1 MSAPRY
7 VVTDGVQI
15 PESLI
20 AQEAQNHPGGS
31 PEEVRA
37 SAAHALAVRA
47 LLLDRAAELGL
58 TAEPEYDER
67 GREETPEE
75 ALVRAVLA
83 EEVDPETPTEAECRR
98 VYEARP
104 HQFRTPVLYEASHI
118 LFAIDGEGGLDA
130 EAARLSAAM
139 IIGTLRETPARF
151 GDLASVHS
159 ACPSGAVGG
168 SLGQLSPG
176 DLAPEVE
183 KAFAAL
189 LPGEISA
196 APVRSRFGWHVLRLD
211 RRIEGRQLPF
221 EQVAGRIRMHLES
234 RAWVAAA
241 VQYVA
246 DLAAR
251 ARARG
256 VGLVITAD
264 GDLAP
269 GATLGDLIADEAAA
283 PRLLSWLAATD
294 AGLLQR
300 VETAAGAD
308 GAEPS
313 DWVRAAV
320 ARFVQSGDDEAWTR
334 VISAAQ
340 GAEDPALSA
349 LGAILKSRLV
359 PAKATFTLIQRR

>member
-1 MSAPRY
+1 MSSARY

-31 PEEVRA
+31 PDEVRA
-37 SAAHALAVRA
+37 AAAHALAVRA

-58 TAEPEYDER
+58 VAEPELDER

-83 EEVDPETPTEAECRR
+83 EEVDPETPTEDECRR
-98 VYEARP
+98 VYEAQPQR
-104 HQFRTPVLYEASHI
+104 FRTPVLYEASHI
-118 LFAIDGEGGLDA
+118 LFAIEGEGDTA
-130 EAARLSAAM
+130 IEAARLAADAVAAM
-139 IIGTLRETPARF
+139 VLETPARF
-151 GDLASVHS
+151 AGLARELS

-168 SLGQLSPG
+168 SLGQLGRG

-183 KAFAAL
+183 QAFDAL
-189 LPGEISA
+189 LPGQISPD
-196 APVRSRFGWHVLRLD
+196 PVRSRFGWHILRLD

-221 EQVAGRIRMHLES
+221 EQAAGRIRMHLES

>member
-1 MSAPRY
+1 MNALRY

-37 SAAHALAVRA
+37 AAAHALAVRA

-58 TAEPEYDER
+58 VAEPELDER

-83 EEVDPETPTEAECRR
+83 EEVDPETPSEAECRR
-98 VYEARP
+98 VYDATPAR
-104 HQFRTPVLYEASHI
+104 FRTPVLYEASHI
-118 LFAIDGEGGLDA
+118 LFGIEGDGDSAI
-130 EAARLSAAM
+130 EAARLAAET
-139 IIGTLRETPARF
+139 IGQVLLETPARF
-151 GDLASVHS
+151 ADLAREHS
-159 ACPSGAVGG
+159 ACPSGGVGG
-168 SLGQLSPG
+168 SLGQLGPG

-183 KAFAAL
+183 RAFAAL
-189 LPGEISA
+189 LPAQISSR
-196 APVRSRFGWHVLRLD
+196 PVRSRFGWHVLRLD

-234 RAWVAAA
+234 RAWIAAA

-246 DLAAR
+246 DLADR
-251 ARARG
+251 ARSRG
-256 VGLVITAD
+256 VGLVISAD
-264 GDLAP
+264 GELSE
-269 GATLGDLIADEAAA
+269 GATLGDMIADAAAA

-294 AGLLQR
+294 ASLLER
-300 VETAAGAD
+300 VEAAAAAD
-308 GAEPS
+308 GAPPA
-313 DWVRAAV
+313 DWVRTAV
-320 ARFVQSGDDEAWTR
+320 ANFVQGGDDEAWTR

-359 PAKATFTLIQRR
+359 PAKATFTLIRRR

>member
-1 MSAPRY
+1 MSPLRY

-37 SAAHALAVRA
+37 AAAHALAVRA

-58 TAEPEYDER
+58 VAEPELDER

-83 EEVDPETPTEAECRR
+83 DEVDLEVPSEAECRR
-98 VYEARP
+98 VYDATPGR
-104 HQFRTPVLYEASHI
+104 FRTPVLYEASHI
-118 LFAIDGEGGLDA
+118 LFAIEGDGA
-130 EAARLSAAM
+130 TAVEAARLAAETVGQM
-139 IIGTLRETPARF
+139 LRELPARF
-151 GDLASVHS
+151 ADLAGEHS

-168 SLGQLSPG
+168 SLGQLGPG

-183 KAFAAL
+183 RAFAAL
-189 LPGEISA
+189 QPGQISS
-196 APVRSRFGWHVLRLD
+196 APVRSRFGWHLLRLD

-234 RAWVAAA
+234 RAWVAGA
-241 VQYVA
+241 VQYVS

-251 ARARG
+251 ARSRG
-256 VGLVITAD
+256 VGLVISAD
-264 GDLAP
+264 GDLSE
-269 GATLGDLIADEAAA
+269 GATLGDMIADEAAA

-294 AGLLQR
+294 AGLLSR
-300 VETAAGAD
+300 VEAAAEAD
-308 GAEPS
+308 GAPPA
-313 DWVRAAV
+313 DWIRTAV
-320 ARFVQSGDDEAWTR
+320 ANFVQGGDDEAWTR

-359 PAKATFTLIQRR
+359 PAKATFTLIRRR

>member
-1 MSAPRY
+1 MSALRY
-7 VVTDGVQI
+7 VVADGVQI

-31 PEEVRA
+31 PDEVRA
-37 SAAHALAVRA
+37 AAAHALAVRA

-58 TAEPEYDER
+58 VAEPEMDEH

-75 ALVRAVLA
+75 ALIRAVLA
-83 EEVDPETPTEAECRR
+83 EDVDPETPTEAECRR
-98 VYEARP
+98 VYDALPDR
-104 HQFRTPVLYEASHI
+104 FRAPELYEASHI
-118 LFAIDGEGGLDA
+118 LFAIDGDDDTA
-130 EAARLSAAM
+130 IEAARMSAVAVTRM
-139 IIGTLRETPARF
+139 LLDAPARF
-151 GDLASVHS
+151 ADLAKTYS
-159 ACPSGAVGG
+159 ACPSGGVGG
-168 SLGQLSPG
+168 SLGQLGPG

-183 KAFAAL
+183 AAFAAL
-189 LPGEISA
+189 LPAQISM

-241 VQYVA
+241 VQYVS

-251 ARARG
+251 ARSSG
-256 VGLVITAD
+256 VGLVISAD
-264 GDLAP
+264 GALSP

-294 AGLLQR
+294 AGLLER
-300 VETAAGAD
+300 IETAAAGD
-308 GAEPS
+308 GAAPA
-313 DWVRAAV
+313 DWVRTAV
-320 ARFVQSGDDEAWTR
+320 ANFVQGGDDEAWTR

-359 PAKATFTLIQRR
+359 PSKATFTLIRRR

>member
-1 MSAPRY
+1 MSEARY
-7 VVTDGVQI
+7 VVADGVQI

-20 AQEAQNHPGGS
+20 AQEAQNHPGAS
-31 PEEVRA
+31 PAEARA
-37 SAAHALAVRA
+37 AAAHALAVRA
-47 LLLDRAAELGL
+47 LLLERAAELGL
-58 TAEPEYDER
+58 IAEPECDER

-83 EEVDPETPTEAECRR
+83 EEVDPEVPTEAECRR
-98 VYEARP
+98 VYDAQPDR
-104 HQFRTPVLYEASHI
+104 FRTPALYEASHI
-118 LFAIDGEGGLDA
+118 LFAIDGEGESAA
-130 EAARLSAAM
+130 EAARLSASTVAGM
-139 IIGTLRETPARF
+139 LCEVPARF
-151 GDLASVHS
+151 AELARQHS

-168 SLGQLSPG
+168 SLGQLGPG

-183 KAFAAL
+183 RAFAAL
-189 LPGEISA
+189 RPGEISVV
-196 APVRSRFGWHVLRLD
+196 PVRSRFGWHVLRLD
-211 RRIEGRQLPF
+211 RRIDGRQLAF
-221 EQVAGRIRMHLES
+221 EQAAGRIRMHLES

-246 DLAAR
+246 DLADR
-251 ARARG
+251 ARSRG
-256 VGLVITAD
+256 VGLVISAD
-264 GDLAP
+264 GDLAD
-269 GATLGDLIADEAAA
+269 GATLGDLIADDAAA

-294 AGLLQR
+294 PDLLKR
-300 VETAAGAD
+300 VEAASELD
-308 GAEPS
+308 GAAPA

>member
-1 MSAPRY
+1 MNAARY

-31 PEEVRA
+31 PGEVRA
-37 SAAHALAVRA
+37 AAAHALAVRA

-58 TAEPEYDER
+58 TPEPELDER

-83 EEVDPETPTEAECRR
+83 EEVDPETPTEVECRR
-98 VYEARP
+98 VYESRP
-104 HQFRTPVLYEASHI
+104 HRFRSPVLYEASHI
-118 LFAIDGEGGLDA
+118 LFAIDGEGDSA
-130 EAARLSAAM
+130 VEAARLSAVAVSR
-139 IIGTLRETPARF
+139 ILLDEPARF
-151 GDLASVHS
+151 ADLAKTYS

-168 SLGQLSPG
+168 SLGQLGPG

-183 KAFAAL
+183 SAFAAL
-189 LPGEISA
+189 LPEQISSDA
-196 APVRSRFGWHVLRLD
+196 VRSRFGWHVLRLD
-211 RRIEGRQLPF
+211 RRIDGRQLPF

-234 RAWVAAA
+234 RAWIAAA
-241 VQYVA
+241 VQYVS

-251 ARARG
+251 ARSRG
-256 VGLVITAD
+256 VGLVISAD
-264 GDLAP
+264 GDLSG
-269 GATLGDLIADEAAA
+269 GATLGDMIADEAAA

-294 AGLLQR
+294 AGLLSR
-300 VETAAGAD
+300 VQAAAEND
-308 GAEPS
+308 GVPPA
-313 DWVRAAV
+313 DWVRTAV
-320 ARFVQSGDDEAWTR
+320 ANFVQGGDDEAWTR

-359 PAKATFTLIQRR
+359 PAKATFTLIRRR

>member
-1 MSAPRY
+1 MSAVRY

-31 PEEVRA
+31 AAEVRA
-37 SAAHALAVRA
+37 AAAHALAVRA

-58 TAEPEYDER
+58 VAEPERDER

-98 VYEARP
+98 VYEATPGR
-104 HQFRTPVLYEASHI
+104 FRTPVLYEASHI
-118 LFAIDGEGGLDA
+118 LFGIEGEDEGAI
-130 EAARLSAAM
+130 EAARLAAEAV
-139 IIGTLRETPARF
+139 GRLLSEEPARF
-151 GDLASVHS
+151 ASLAREHS

-168 SLGQLSPG
+168 SLGQLGPG

-183 KAFAAL
+183 RAFAAL
-189 LPGEISA
+189 EPGRISP

-211 RRIEGRQLPF
+211 RRIDGRQLPF

-234 RAWVAAA
+234 RAWIAGA
-241 VQYVA
+241 VQYVS
-246 DLAAR
+246 DLAAH
-251 ARARG
+251 ARSRG
-256 VGLVITAD
+256 VGLVISPD
-264 GDLAP
+264 GELSE
-269 GATLGDLIADEAAA
+269 GATLGDMIADEAAA

-294 AGLLQR
+294 AGLLSR
-300 VETAAGAD
+300 VEVAAAAEGAPP
-308 GAEPS
+308 A

-320 ARFVQSGDDEAWTR
+320 AGFVQGGDDEAWTR

-359 PAKATFTLIQRR
+359 PAKTTFTLIRRR

>member
-1 MSAPRY
+1 MSALRY

-37 SAAHALAVRA
+37 AAAHALAVRA

-58 TAEPEYDER
+58 VAEPELDER

-98 VYEARP
+98 VYDATP
-104 HQFRTPVLYEASHI
+104 GKFRTPVLYEASHI
-118 LFAIDGEGGLDA
+118 LFAIEGEDDTA
-130 EAARLSAAM
+130 VEAARLAAETVGQM
-139 IIGTLRETPARF
+139 LRETPARF
-151 GDLASVHS
+151 ADLAKTHS
-159 ACPSGAVGG
+159 ACPSSAVGG
-168 SLGQLSPG
+168 SLGQLGPG

-183 KAFAAL
+183 RAFAAL
-189 LPGEISA
+189 LPAQVSST
-196 APVRSRFGWHVLRLD
+196 PVRSRFGWHILRLD

-241 VQYVA
+241 VQYVS
-246 DLAAR
+246 DLTAR
-251 ARARG
+251 ARSRG
-256 VGLVITAD
+256 VGLVISAD
-264 GDLAP
+264 GDLSQ
-269 GATLGDLIADEAAA
+269 GATLGDMIADEGAA

-294 AGLLQR
+294 TGLLER
-300 VETAAGAD
+300 VEAAAGVD
-308 GAEPS
+308 GAAPA
-313 DWVRAAV
+313 DWVRATV
-320 ARFVQSGDDEAWTR
+320 ADFVQGGDDEAWTR

-340 GAEDPALSA
+340 GADDPALSA

-359 PAKATFTLIQRR
+359 PAKATFTLIRSR

>member
-31 PEEVRA
+31 PEAVRA
-37 SAAHALAVRA
+37 AAAHALAVRA

-58 TAEPEYDER
+58 AAEPERDEL

-98 VYEARP
+98 VYDTTPGR
-104 HQFRTPVLYEASHI
+104 FRTPALYEASHI
-118 LFAIDGEGGLDA
+118 LFAIEGEDDTA
-130 EAARLSAAM
+130 VEAARLAAVTVGQM
-139 IIGTLRETPARF
+139 LQETPARF
-151 GDLASVHS
+151 ASLAREHS

-168 SLGQLSPG
+168 SLGQLGPG

-183 KAFAAL
+183 RAFGAL
-189 LPGEISA
+189 LPGQISST
-196 APVRSRFGWHVLRLD
+196 PVRSRFGWHVLRLD
-211 RRIEGRQLPF
+211 RRIEGRRLPF

-241 VQYVA
+241 VQYVS
-246 DLAAR
+246 DLTAR
-251 ARARG
+251 ARSRG
-256 VGLVITAD
+256 VGLVISAD
-264 GDLAP
+264 GDLTG
-269 GATLGDLIADEAAA
+269 GATLGDMIADEAAA

-294 AGLLQR
+294 AGLLAR
-300 VETAAGAD
+300 VEAAASAD
-308 GAEPS
+308 DAPPA
-313 DWVRAAV
+313 DWVRSAV
-320 ARFVQSGDDEAWTR
+320 ANFVQGGDDEAWTR

-349 LGAILKSRLV
+349 LGAILKTRLI
-359 PAKATFTLIQRR
+359 PAKTTFTLIRRR

>member
-1 MSAPRY
+1 MTAARY
-7 VVTDGVQI
+7 VVADGVQI

-20 AQEAQNHPGGS
+20 AQEAQNHPGAS
-31 PEEVRA
+31 PAEARA
-37 SAAHALAVRA
+37 AAAHALAVRA
-47 LLLDRAAELGL
+47 LLLERAAELGL
-58 TAEPEYDER
+58 TAEPECDER

-98 VYEARP
+98 VYDAQP
-104 HQFRTPVLYEASHI
+104 HRFRTPVLYEASHI
-118 LFAIDGEGGLDA
+118 LFAIDGEGESA
-130 EAARLSAAM
+130 VEAARLSACTVADM
-139 IIGTLRETPARF
+139 LHEVPARF
-151 GDLASVHS
+151 ADLAQVHS

-168 SLGQLSPG
+168 SLGQLGPG

-183 KAFAAL
+183 RAFAAL
-189 LPGEISA
+189 TPGAISP

-221 EQVAGRIRMHLES
+221 EQAAGRIRMHLES

-246 DLAAR
+246 DLADR
-251 ARARG
+251 ARSRG
-256 VGLVITAD
+256 VGLVIAAD
-264 GDLAP
+264 GDLAD
-269 GATLGDLIADEAAA
+269 GATLGDLIADDAAA

-294 AGLLQR
+294 PDLLKR
-300 VETAAGAD
+300 VETAAGLDA
-308 GAEPS
+308 AEPA

-320 ARFVQSGDDEAWTR
+320 ARFVQGGDDEAWTR

-340 GAEDPALSA
+340 GADDPALSA

>member
-1 MSAPRY
+1 MSALRF

-37 SAAHALAVRA
+37 AAAHALAVRA

-58 TAEPEYDER
+58 VAEPERDER

-75 ALVRAVLA
+75 ALVRAVLS
-83 EEVDPETPTEAECRR
+83 EQVDPEVPTEAECRR
-98 VYEARP
+98 VYEATPGR
-104 HQFRTPVLYEASHI
+104 FRTPALYEASHI
-118 LFAIDGEGGLDA
+118 LFAIHGEDDTA
-130 EAARLSAAM
+130 VEAARLVAETVVQLLM
-139 IIGTLRETPARF
+139 ETPGRF
-151 GDLASVHS
+151 ADLAREYS

-168 SLGQLSPG
+168 SLGQLGPG

-183 KAFAAL
+183 RAFAAL
-189 LPGEISA
+189 APAQISSQPA
-196 APVRSRFGWHVLRLD
+196 RSRFGWHVLRLD

-221 EQVAGRIRMHLES
+221 ERVAGRIRMHLES

-241 VQYVA
+241 VQYVS

-251 ARARG
+251 ARSRG
-256 VGLVITAD
+256 VGLVISPD
-264 GDLAP
+264 GDLSG
-269 GATLGDLIADEAAA
+269 GATLGDMIADEAAA
-283 PRLLSWLAATD
+283 PRLLSWLAAVD
-294 AGLLQR
+294 PALLSR
-300 VETAAGAD
+300 VEAAAGAD
-308 GAEPS
+308 GAAPA

-320 ARFVQSGDDEAWTR
+320 AAFVQGGDDEAWTH

-340 GAEDPALSA
+340 GADDPALSA

-359 PAKATFTLIQRR
+359 PAKATFTLIRRR

>member
-1 MSAPRY
+1 MNAARY
-7 VVTDGVQI
+7 VVSDGVQI

-37 SAAHALAVRA
+37 AAAHALAVRA

-58 TAEPEYDER
+58 IAEPELDER

-98 VYEARP
+98 VYDAAPGR
-104 HQFRTPVLYEASHI
+104 FRTPVLYEASHI
-118 LFAIDGEGGLDA
+118 LFAIEGEDDTA
-130 EAARLSAAM
+130 VEAARLAAETV
-139 IIGTLRETPARF
+139 GQGLRETPARF
-151 GDLASVHS
+151 ASLAREHS

-168 SLGQLSPG
+168 SLGQLGPG

-183 KAFAAL
+183 RAFAAL
-189 LPGEISA
+189 LAGQISSV
-196 APVRSRFGWHVLRLD
+196 PVRSRFGWHVLRLD

-241 VQYVA
+241 VQYVS
-246 DLAAR
+246 DLTAR

-256 VGLVITAD
+256 VGLVISAD
-264 GDLAP
+264 GDLSQ
-269 GATLGDLIADEAAA
+269 GATLGDMIADEAAA
-283 PRLLSWLAATD
+283 PRLLAWLAATD

-300 VETAAGAD
+300 VETAASAD
-308 GAEPS
+308 GAAPA
-313 DWVRAAV
+313 DWVRSAV
-320 ARFVQSGDDEAWTR
+320 ANFVQGGDDEAWTR

-340 GAEDPALSA
+340 GADDPALSA

-359 PAKATFTLIQRR
+359 PAKATFTLIRRR

>member
-1 MSAPRY
+1 MSAARY
-7 VVTDGVQI
+7 FVTDGVQI

-20 AQEAQNHPGGS
+20 AQESQNHPGGS

-37 SAAHALAVRA
+37 AAAHALAVRA

-58 TAEPEYDER
+58 TAEPELDDR

-83 EEVDPETPTEAECRR
+83 EEVDPEVPSETECRR
-98 VYEARP
+98 VYDATPGR
-104 HQFRTPVLYEASHI
+104 FRTPVLYEASHI
-118 LFAIDGEGGLDA
+118 LFAIEGDGETA
-130 EAARLSAAM
+130 VEAARLAAETVGQM
-139 IIGTLRETPARF
+139 LQETPARF
-151 GDLASVHS
+151 AGLALAYS
-159 ACPSGAVGG
+159 ACPSSGVGG
-168 SLGQLSPG
+168 SLGQLGPG

-183 KAFAAL
+183 RAFTVL
-189 LPGEISA
+189 LPGQISS
-196 APVRSRFGWHVLRLD
+196 APVRSRFGWHILRLD
-211 RRIEGRQLPF
+211 RRIDSRQLPF

-234 RAWVAAA
+234 RAWIAGA
-241 VQYVA
+241 VQYVS

-251 ARARG
+251 ARSRG
-256 VGLVITAD
+256 VGLVISAD
-264 GDLAP
+264 GDLSE
-269 GATLGDLIADEAAA
+269 GATLGDMIADTAAA

-294 AGLLQR
+294 ADLLAR
-300 VETAAGAD
+300 VEAAAGAD
-308 GAEPS
+308 SAAPA

-320 ARFVQSGDDEAWTR
+320 ANFVQGGDDEAWTR

-359 PAKATFTLIQRR
+359 PAKATFTLIRRR